1 MLGSLTEAPWA
12 DRRAI
17 VEDKKIE
24 DMTEEEFEDFM
35 RGIKWERFM
44 KWAKTIDTNE
54 DSKKDMEEISKRT
67 GIKKTAPLAFMAVG
81 FFAGVEVG
89 AEIMK
94 KFLALKE
101 ENKNPA
107 GAATPTGPAN

>member
-1 MLGSLTEAPWA
+1 M
-12 DRRAI
+12 
-17 VEDKKIE
+17 EDKKIE

-54 DSKKDMEEISKRT
+54 DSQKDIEEISKHT
-67 GIKKTAPLAFMAVG
+67 GMKRTAPLALMAVG

-101 ENKNPA
+101 EDKSPA
-107 GAATPTGPAN
+107 SVAAPTGQEDGGHPL